1 MKEKH
6 NLVIFGLGFIQ
17 GFTYWKISPPGGI
30 SADVILGK
38 IRKGEEEKVANVK
51 EKGGKEEGER
61 KKEKEK

>member
-1 MKEKH
+1 
-6 NLVIFGLGFIQ
+6 LDLDLFRGLHIGK
-17 GFTYWKISPPGGI
+17 YPPPGGI